1 MESVELDDS
10 MAMMPCTLYMRFAY
24 EFEFAELP
32 HVASLSDEQRRQ
44 QREEDEEDFLAW
56 FWACQLTSA
65 DDELERLR
73 EFVIANGLG
82 LRSGRLDAKEL
93 EESIRDAV
101 EEGLVV
107 PVIDRT
113 QESWSG
119 GYATA
124 AASPAAAIHDGILR
138 PSDDDSYAPLTSNFS
153 SGEPILPGPYDPAT
167 QEAKLKAARDGMG
180 GEGFDWLGAAETAVG
195 TILGGAEN
203 DDEPTISSFIDER
216 SGSLGDAQPFEY
228 VPDGLSDE
236 VEQLAASTRNP
247 KFAAK
252 MLGYDQDTFGDML
265 HELKPKNGLRPS
277 DNVIFHDDGS
287 VEFNGRMLDDNIHN
301 YAP

>member
-44 QREEDEEDFLAW
+44 QREEDEGDFLAW
-56 FWACQLTSA
+56 FWACQLASA

-82 LRSGRLDAKEL
+82 LRSGRPDAREL
-93 EESIRDAV
+93 EESIRDVV
-101 EEGLVV
+101 EDGLVV

-119 GYATA
+119 GYAAA
-124 AASPAAAIHDGILR
+124 AASPAVAIQDGILR
-138 PSDDDSYAPLTSNFS
+138 PPDDDLYAPLTSNFS

-167 QEAKLKAARDGMG
+167 QEAKLKAARDGASG
-180 GEGFDWLGAAETAVG
+180 KGFDWLGAAEAAARVV
-195 TILGGAEN
+195 LGEAGA
-203 DDEPTISSFIDER
+203 DDESTLKSFDADAGG
-216 SGSLGDAQPFEY
+216 SGSLGEALPFEY
-228 VPDGLSDE
+228 LPDNLSDE
-236 VEQLAASTRNP
+236 VEQLAASTKNP
-247 KFAAK
+247 GYAAK
-252 MLGYDQDTFGDML
+252 MLGYDRKTFGDMI
-265 HELKPKNGLRPS
+265 HAMKRGLDLGGA
-277 DNVIFHDDGS
+277 DNVIWHDNGDIEFDGD
-287 VEFNGRMLDDNIHN
+287 VIGNMHDYN
-301 YAP
+301 